1 MDFRRKRETFNL
13 CQKVQLLQMELMMA
27 MGEWAYASNNNKNNK
42 NRKMSATQFWQAV
55 HQENAVQFVLMP
67 YV

>member
-1 MDFRRKRETFNL
+1 
-13 CQKVQLLQMELMMA
+13 MELMMA